1 MVKKCL
7 GSVSAWGGGHPK
19 CFYVALFISL
29 VLFNV
34 PALTI
39 KAKEDRPLSIWARV
53 AAGLIAVKQYV
64 QKFVR

>member
-1 MVKKCL
+1 MLLC
-7 GSVSAWGGGHPK
+7 GT
-19 CFYVALFISL
+19 FYLSHL
-29 VLFNV
+29 VNV